1 MATFDFSTGT
11 LTIDASTSLFQGRQS
26 PDDLP
31 LTGATE
37 LAKYGEWENYG
48 IKNVKVWGKTFG
60 VTARYCNKKLAMV
73 DFVWVDGVAR
83 KTDWSA
89 AEDDLVKEKKT
100 LSKMIASEAQQPC
113 VSSTIGAD
121 TFVFSWGTLT
131 VRADLRSTVV
141 TTSVAYTDL
150 EKE

>member
-1 MATFDFSTGT
+1 MLDFSTGM
-11 LTIDASTSLFQGRQS
+11 LTIDASTSLFHHKPS

-37 LAKYGEWENYG
+37 LAKYDEWESYG
-48 IKNVKVWGKTFG
+48 IKNVKVWGRTFG
-60 VTARYCNKKLAMV
+60 VTARYRNQKLAIV
-73 DFVWVDGVAR
+73 DFVWQDGVAR

-89 AEDDLVKEKKT
+89 TEGDLVKEKKM
-100 LSKMIASEAQQPC
+100 LSKMIASEARQPC

-121 TFVFSWGTLT
+121 TFVFNWGTIT
-131 VRADLRSTVV
+131 VRADLRSMVV
-141 TTSVAYTDL
+141 TTSVAYTGL